1 MFAEAVPHLQHVVTI
16 APNNRDAR
24 LSLAVALQK
33 SGQDEA
39 SIPHY
44 EQILAVDPAN
54 RRAMVGLAQALLQR
68 EEPEERAAELWEK
81 LVESNPD
88 NPAYLNNLATVRKGL
103 KQYEAS
109 EEVSRRALGLSANYL
124 PALCNLGIALSCQG
138 RFEEAR
144 ELFEKALEIA
154 EAPRQAPSAD
164 AQDSDRK
171 DRPKLFFN
179 DELPEKTWRELQ
191 VVARS
196 QSATLANTF
205 GDLEA
210 VHRHLDHALALDPDD
225 VDCHM
230 MRGFAHLATGEYEPG
245 FREYEWRRK
254 SKHKPRVFPKP
265 EWKGELAPDSRLLI
279 HAEQGLGDAIHFIR
293 YARIAQQ
300 RVGQVYFLVH
310 RPIVK
315 LMQSSSYV
323 NQVIGEG
330 DALPEYDLHIPLMSL
345 PGVCGTT
352 LDNVPNEVPY
362 LAIDRQLVD
371 DWRGKLAHLEGLRV
385 GICWQGNREF
395 GNDQYRSVELARFS
409 ALAMPSIQ
417 FISLQK
423 GDGAEQIDNA
433 GFSVRQFSG
442 IDTEPGGAFLDTAA
456 IMLNLDLVISTDTA
470 IPHLAG
476 ALGVPVWLATSF
488 NCEWRWMLRGE
499 RSPWYP
505 SMTLFRQAQLGD
517 WDSVFAAMAT
527 RLKQGKAAF
536 TPS

>member
-1 MFAEAVPHLQHVVTI
+1 MQLNRPQDAIPYLERAISHGPAVAQYHVNLGSAYSRLKQLDVAASCYRRALELEPNDMDAHRNLGSVLSKQSLFAEAVPHLQHVVTI

-254 SKHKPRVFPKP
+254 SKHKPR
-265 EWKGELAPDSRLLI
+265 
-279 HAEQGLGDAIHFIR
+279 
-293 YARIAQQ
+293 
-300 RVGQVYFLVH
+300 
-310 RPIVK
+310 
-315 LMQSSSYV
+315 
-323 NQVIGEG
+323 
-330 DALPEYDLHIPLMSL
+330 
-345 PGVCGTT
+345 
-352 LDNVPNEVPY
+352 
-362 LAIDRQLVD
+362 
-371 DWRGKLAHLEGLRV
+371 
-385 GICWQGNREF
+385 
-395 GNDQYRSVELARFS
+395 
-409 ALAMPSIQ
+409 
-417 FISLQK
+417 
-423 GDGAEQIDNA
+423 
-433 GFSVRQFSG
+433 
-442 IDTEPGGAFLDTAA
+442 
-456 IMLNLDLVISTDTA
+456 
-470 IPHLAG
+470 
-476 ALGVPVWLATSF
+476 
-488 NCEWRWMLRGE
+488 
-499 RSPWYP
+499 
-505 SMTLFRQAQLGD
+505 
-517 WDSVFAAMAT
+517 
-527 RLKQGKAAF
+527 
-536 TPS
+536 